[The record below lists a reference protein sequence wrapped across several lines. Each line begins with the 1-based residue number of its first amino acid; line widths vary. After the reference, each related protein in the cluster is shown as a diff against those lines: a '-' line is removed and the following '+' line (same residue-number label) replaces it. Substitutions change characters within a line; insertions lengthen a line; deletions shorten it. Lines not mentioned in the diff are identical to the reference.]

1 MSLPKAVVYHC
12 LNKVSSTCF
21 NLCMWGLLCDY
32 WPFGCSFFSYF
43 VCLYRLACGLGC
55 ALFYDCILSC
65 FSGVVLVISAMILYL
80 SWCNLVLFVHMLVLI
95 VCCFDVAILENCL
108 CCFAQ
113 DSFQL
118 VFYVCSCPDLFVSSV
133 YCWCS
138 ILVELFAYIL
148 FTWYARSVC
157 CTPFWGPFF
166 CLVLICHQ
174 VGMPRSFS
182 LCHLCF
188 QLRDEDVNANTI
200 VRRDG
205 KVLILRVLFLT
216 LYALL

>member
-1 MSLPKAVVYHC
+1 M
-12 LNKVSSTCF
+12 
-21 NLCMWGLLCDY
+21 
-32 WPFGCSFFSYF
+32 
-43 VCLYRLACGLGC
+43 
-55 ALFYDCILSC
+55 SC

-133 YCWCS
+133 YCWCF

-216 LYALL
+216 LYALLYIHRVGLVEAHRRPQKRSQRMERLYERTLLFLNHRRLLALL